1 MQGFFFHSNPC
12 TDDDKKYT
20 ECSIHGGE
28 GDIVL
33 VLFLPHLKS
42 ALSFG
47 LTEIGS
53 TFLSHHQSKAA
64 DLKKR
69 TKEEL
74 DRKRFHVMQ
83 NSLHY

>member
-1 MQGFFFHSNPC
+1 MTTRNTQNVQFTGG
-12 TDDDKKYT
+12 KKN
-20 ECSIHGGE
+20 
-28 GDIVL
+28 IVL
-33 VLFLPHLKS
+33 VPFLPLLKS

-53 TFLSHHQSKAA
+53 TFLAHHQSKAA

-74 DRKRFHVMQ
+74 DRKRLHVMQ